1 MLELAA
7 LSPLQGLVGE
17 VVRPSQSLGRVV
29 LTVQVVLLKNDALV
43 VVTATRR
50 WRRGRRCL
58 CGRLRGGR
66 DDYRLGLQSGSRRR
80 GRRGG
85 RRRSSLGL
93 GLLSSRGSGRRR
105 RSSRG
110 LRLGLGL
117 GVLNKGRGSRLGSNR
132 DGHDVVDPGGLD
144 GTLLKGSSGG
154 QHGAGRN
161 EGKRRLHSDKMLGD
175 TLDIAK
181 V

>member
-7 LSPLQGLVGE
+7 LGPLLSLVSE

-29 LTVQVVLLKNDALV
+29 LTVQVVLVKNDALV
-43 VVTATRR
+43 VVAATRR
-50 WRRGRRCL
+50 GRRGGRCL
-58 CGRLRGGR
+58 CGRLRRGR
-66 DDYRLGLQSGSRRR
+66 DNHRLGLQSGSRRR
-80 GRRGG
+80 RW

-93 GLLSSRGSGRRR
+93 GLLGSGGSGRGRR
-105 RSSRG
+105 GSSRG

-117 GVLNKGRGSRLGSNR
+117 GVLNKGRGSGLGSNR
-132 DGHDVVDPGGLD
+132 DGDDVVDPGGLD

-161 EGKRRLHSDKMLGD
+161 EGKRRLHSDKMLGE